1 MMLTGFA
8 RYGRIAAAILL
19 LIPLLA
25 GAASPEAPSE
35 SVMWPKLRAYL
46 FQDRVISNDAGKLI
60 ELVAPDRAQDA
71 AVMPVAIKAKLPQT
85 PERYIKT
92 IHLILDDNPGPVAAV
107 FHLTPAS
114 GRADI
119 ETRVRVE
126 QYTYLRAVVETN
138 DGSLSMATKFVKAS
152 GGCSAPANRDSTAAA
167 KDLGKMKLLVADKP
181 RRNEPVMAQLMIRHP
196 NHSGLVMDQLTR
208 LHQPPHYVR
217 RVDVTYAG
225 EPVMSADMDIS
236 ISENPNFRFYF
247 TPAVVGELTARVQDS
262 NELNFETSTDIAPD

>member
-1 MMLTGFA
+1 MLTGFA
-8 RYGRIAAAILL
+8 RYGKFAAAILL

-25 GAASPEAPSE
+25 AAASPEAPPE
-35 SVMWPKLRAYL
+35 SAMWPKLRAYL
-46 FQDRVISNDAGKLI
+46 FQGRPISDDAGKLI
-60 ELVAPDRAQDA
+60 ELIAPARAQDA
-71 AVMPVAIKAKLPQT
+71 AVMPVVIRAKLPQT
-85 PERYIKT
+85 PQHYIKT

-138 DGSLSMATKFVKAS
+138 DGLLSMATRYVKAS

-167 KDLGKMKLLVADKP
+167 KDLGKMKLLVADTP
-181 RRNEPVMAQLMIRHP
+181 RLNEPVMAQLMIRHP

-225 EPVMSADMDIS
+225 EPVMSADLDIS
-236 ISENPNFRFYF
+236 ISENPNFRFFF
-247 TPAVVGELTARVQDS
+247 TPAVAGELSVRAHDS
-262 NELNFETSTDIAPD
+262 NELTFSTSTNIAPG

>member
-1 MMLTGFA
+1 MLTRFA
-8 RYGRIAAAILL
+8 RYGKFAAAILL
-19 LIPLLA
+19 LIPVLA
-25 GAASPEAPSE
+25 AAAGPTAPPE

-46 FQDRVISNDAGKLI
+46 FQDRAISDDASKLI
-60 ELVAPDRAQDA
+60 ELIAPDRAQDA
-71 AVMPVAIKAKLPQT
+71 AVMPVVIKAKLPQT

-138 DGSLSMATKFVKAS
+138 DGSLSMVTKYVKAS
-152 GGCSAPANRDSTAAA
+152 GGCSAPAGRDSTEAAR
-167 KDLGKMKLLVADKP
+167 DLGKMRLSVAETP
-181 RRNEPVMAQLMIRHP
+181 MLNEPVMAQLMIRHP

-217 RVDVTYAG
+217 RVEVAYAG

-247 TPAVVGELTARVQDS
+247 IPAAAGDLTARASDS
-262 NELNFETSTDIAPD
+262 EELEFATSIGIAPG

>member
-1 MMLTGFA
+1 MLTGFA